1 MKRTFYFEL
10 CYILGLS
17 LLAVANAFMSWG
29 DYGMGVVVAPAY
41 LLHLKL
47 SQIWPFFSF
56 GMAEYLTQALVL
68 LLMIFILRKFKV
80 TFLFSFGTAVL
91 YGLILDGAM
100 KVTTFLPT
108 EETVLA
114 LGLPEMGFAAVRLV
128 VYLLADVVATFG
140 IALLFKTYITQEAY
154 DLIVKELALKYRWD
168 LGKVKTTYDCI
179 SFVVAIVLS
188 FAFFGFGHFEGIKI
202 GSVVTTFVNGTLIGL
217 WTKLL
222 DKKFEFRDGL
232 PLRKYFE

>member
-10 CYILGLS
+10 CYILGLF

-47 SQIWPFFSF
+47 SQIWPFFTF

-68 LLMIFILRKFKV
+68 LLMILILRKFKV

-100 KVTTFLPT
+100 KVTTLLPT
-108 EETVLA
+108 TEAVVANGMNET
-114 LGLPEMGFAAVRLV
+114 GFAVVRLV
-128 VYLLADVVATFG
+128 VYMAANVVATFG
-140 IALLFKTYITQEAY
+140 IALLIKTYITQEAY
-154 DLIVKELALKYRWD
+154 DLIVKELSIKYNWD
-168 LGKVKTTYDCI
+168 FGKVKTVYDCTSFAI
-179 SFVVAIVLS
+179 AILLSFV
-188 FAFFGFGHFEGIKI
+188 FFGFGHFEGIKI
-202 GSVVTTFVNGTLIGL
+202 GSVITTLVNGTLIGL
-217 WTKLL
+217 WMKLL
-222 DKKFEFRDGL
+222 DKKFEFKDGL